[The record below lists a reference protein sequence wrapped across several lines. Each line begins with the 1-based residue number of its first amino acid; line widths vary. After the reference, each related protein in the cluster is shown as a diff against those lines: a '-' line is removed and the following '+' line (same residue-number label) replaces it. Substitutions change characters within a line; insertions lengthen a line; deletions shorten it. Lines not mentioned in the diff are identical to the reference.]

1 MSYVKI
7 ILHCVWS
14 TKNRQP
20 LLSDRGQRETLFAHI
35 CANAKEKGIWVSLVG
50 GYVDHLHL
58 ILYLGKDQI
67 PSKILQLIKGEAFHW
82 FNQQYAQRLEW
93 QDDYFTV
100 SIGEKV
106 SLQLLVIIYL
116 IRKNIIVIKVF
127 RKSMRSLCVYINS
140 KRNVTKVKIYYSYP
154 VRQLKQTAN
163 KPVTNK
169 SFREWDNFL
178 CK

>member
-20 LLSDRGQRETLFAHI
+20 ILTDRSQRETLFAHI

-50 GYVDHLHL
+50 GYIDHLHL

-67 PSKILQLIKGEAFHW
+67 PSKVLQLIKGEASHW
-82 FNQQYAQRLEW
+82 FNKQYSKRLEW

-100 SIGEKV
+100 SIGESQVTAV
-106 SLQLLVIIYL
+106 S
-116 IRKNIIVIKVF
+116 K
-127 RKSMRSLCVYINS
+127 YILNQEEHH
-140 KRNVTKVKIYYSYP
+140 RH
-154 VRQLKQTAN
+154 
-163 KPVTNK
+163 K
-169 SFREWDNFL
+169 SFQEEYEEFIRVYKFKE
-178 CK
+178 K

>member
-67 PSKILQLIKGEAFHW
+67 PSKILQLIKGEASHW
-82 FNQQYAQRLEW
+82 FN

-100 SIGEKV
+100 SIGESQLTAV
-106 SLQLLVIIYL
+106 S
-116 IRKNIIVIKVF
+116 N
-127 RKSMRSLCVYINS
+127 YILNQEEHH
-140 KRNVTKVKIYYSYP
+140 RH
-154 VRQLKQTAN
+154 
-163 KPVTNK
+163 K
-169 SFREWDNFL
+169 SFQEEYEEFMRVYKFKKKCD
-178 CK
+178 

>member
-14 TKNRQP
+14 TRNRQP
-20 LLSDRGQRETLFAHI
+20 LLSDCSQRKTLFAHI

-67 PSKILQLIKGEAFHW
+67 PSKILQLIKGEASHW

-100 SIGEKV
+100 SIGESQLTAV
-106 SLQLLVIIYL
+106 S
-116 IRKNIIVIKVF
+116 N
-127 RKSMRSLCVYINS
+127 YILNQEEHH
-140 KRNVTKVKIYYSYP
+140 RH
-154 VRQLKQTAN
+154 
-163 KPVTNK
+163 K
-169 SFREWDNFL
+169 SFQEEYEEFMRVYKFKKKCD
-178 CK
+178 

>member
-14 TKNRQP
+14 TKKRQP
-20 LLSDRGQRETLFAHI
+20 LLSDRGQRETFFAHI

-67 PSKILQLIKGEAFHW
+67 PSKILQLIKGEASHW

-100 SIGEKV
+100 SIGESQLTAV
-106 SLQLLVIIYL
+106 S
-116 IRKNIIVIKVF
+116 N
-127 RKSMRSLCVYINS
+127 YILNQEEHH
-140 KRNVTKVKIYYSYP
+140 RH
-154 VRQLKQTAN
+154 
-163 KPVTNK
+163 K
-169 SFREWDNFL
+169 SFQEEYEEFMRVYKFKKKCD
-178 CK
+178 

>member
-14 TKNRQP
+14 TRNRRP
-20 LLSDRGQRETLFAHI
+20 LLSDCSQRKTLFAHI

-67 PSKILQLIKGEAFHW
+67 PSKILQLIKGEASHW
-82 FNQQYAQRLEW
+82 FNQQYAQRIEW

-100 SIGEKV
+100 SIGESQLTVV
-106 SLQLLVIIYL
+106 S
-116 IRKNIIVIKVF
+116 N
-127 RKSMRSLCVYINS
+127 YILNQEEHH
-140 KRNVTKVKIYYSYP
+140 RH
-154 VRQLKQTAN
+154 
-163 KPVTNK
+163 K
-169 SFREWDNFL
+169 SFQEEYEEFMRVYKFKKKCD
-178 CK
+178 

>member
-14 TKNRQP
+14 TKKRQP

-67 PSKILQLIKGEAFHW
+67 PSKILQLIKGEASHW

-100 SIGEKV
+100 SIGESQLTAV
-106 SLQLLVIIYL
+106 S
-116 IRKNIIVIKVF
+116 N
-127 RKSMRSLCVYINS
+127 YILNQEEHH
-140 KRNVTKVKIYYSYP
+140 RH
-154 VRQLKQTAN
+154 
-163 KPVTNK
+163 K
-169 SFREWDNFL
+169 SFLEEYEEFMRVYKFKKKCD
-178 CK
+178 

>member
-20 LLSDRGQRETLFAHI
+20 LLSDRSQRETLFAHI

-67 PSKILQLIKGEAFHW
+67 PSKVLQLIKGEASHW
-82 FNQQYAQRLEW
+82 FNKQYARRLEW

-100 SIGEKV
+100 SIGE
-106 SLQLLVIIYL
+106 SQLTAVG
-116 IRKNIIVIKVF
+116 N
-127 RKSMRSLCVYINS
+127 YILNQEEHH
-140 KRNVTKVKIYYSYP
+140 RH
-154 VRQLKQTAN
+154 
-163 KPVTNK
+163 K
-169 SFREWDNFL
+169 SFQEEYEEFMRVYKFEKKWD
-178 CK
+178 

>member
-14 TKNRQP
+14 TKKRQP

-67 PSKILQLIKGEAFHW
+67 PSKILQLIKGEASHW

-100 SIGEKV
+100 SIGESQLTAV
-106 SLQLLVIIYL
+106 S
-116 IRKNIIVIKVF
+116 N
-127 RKSMRSLCVYINS
+127 YILNQDEHH
-140 KRNVTKVKIYYSYP
+140 RH
-154 VRQLKQTAN
+154 
-163 KPVTNK
+163 K
-169 SFREWDNFL
+169 SFQEEYEEFMRVYKFKKKCD
-178 CK
+178 